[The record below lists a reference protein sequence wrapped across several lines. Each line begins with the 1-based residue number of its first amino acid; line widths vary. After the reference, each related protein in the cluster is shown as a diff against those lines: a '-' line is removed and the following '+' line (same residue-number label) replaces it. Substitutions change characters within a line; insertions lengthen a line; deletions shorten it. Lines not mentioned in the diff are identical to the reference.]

1 MKKSNQKKLTGKQ
14 HKRTL
19 KVLLVFLILSAVP
32 VHAQEAQEILVKE
45 KLNIEFKKGHG
56 CMSQSRAATKEEAL
70 YNDAQCGG
78 TRYELSKKGKRFRI
92 FDKNNDKWVK
102 WGEYRIVQSLI
113 DEVQGDRR
121 YVFIASDGSKIV
133 YVPKGPS
140 DPLVITDLVGQELIH
155 YTFE

>member
-1 MKKSNQKKLTGKQ
+1 MQNIISTVAFCL
-14 HKRTL
+14 L
-19 KVLLVFLILSAVP
+19 AALSVL
-32 VHAQEAQEILVKE
+32 AQEAQEILVKE

-56 CMSQSRAATKEEAL
+56 CMSQSRAATKEEARD
-70 YNDAQCGG
+70 NVDQCEAV
-78 TRYELSKKGKRFRI
+78 RYELSKKGKRFRI

-102 WGEYRIVQSLI
+102 WGEYRIVQSFI

-133 YVPKGPS
+133 YVPS

-155 YTFE
+155 YVYE

>member
-1 MKKSNQKKLTGKQ
+1 MKKSSQKKLTGKQ

-56 CMSQSRAATKEEAL
+56 CMTQTRAATKEEAL
-70 YNDAQCGG
+70 YDVSQCGG

-102 WGEYRIVQSLI
+102 WGEYRIVHSFI
-113 DEVQGDRR
+113 DEAQGDKR
-121 YVFIASDGSKIV
+121 YTFIASDGSLII
-133 YVPKGPS
+133 YVPS

-155 YTFE
+155 YVYE

>member
-1 MKKSNQKKLTGKQ
+1 MKKSSQKKLTGKQ

-70 YNDAQCGG
+70 YNDGQCGAV
-78 TRYELSKKGKRFRI
+78 RYELSKKGKRFRI
-92 FDKNNDKWVK
+92 FKKNNDKWVK
-102 WGEYRIVQSLI
+102 WGEYRIVHSFI
-113 DEVQGDRR
+113 DEAQGEKR
-121 YVFIASDGSKIV
+121 YTFIASDGSLII
-133 YVPKGPS
+133 YVPS
-140 DPLVITDLVGQELIH
+140 DPLVIVDLVGQELIH
-155 YTFE
+155 YVYE